1 VEPVSGFEPLTAR
14 LQGAIQQSRNVAGR
28 GGICHLA
35 ASTVANCGATSLA
48 ACLRWLPLWLPA
60 AVIRAVIGLHES
72 GFADR
77 SLNRLMTLDDG
88 DRHVKPAKMFTA
100 VVRAAPAKM
109 APAVKKAAPQAR
121 AATRRTTADA
131 PTE

>member
-1 VEPVSGFEPLTAR
+1 
-14 LQGAIQQSRNVAGR
+14 
-28 GGICHLA
+28 
-35 ASTVANCGATSLA
+35 
-48 ACLRWLPLWLPA
+48 
-60 AVIRAVIGLHES
+60 VIRAVIGLHES

>member
-1 VEPVSGFEPLTAR
+1 
-14 LQGAIQQSRNVAGR
+14 
-28 GGICHLA
+28 
-35 ASTVANCGATSLA
+35 
-48 ACLRWLPLWLPA
+48 
-60 AVIRAVIGLHES
+60 
-72 GFADR
+72 
-77 SLNRLMTLDDG
+77 MTLDDG

-100 VVRAAPAKM
+100 VVRAAPAKR